1 MNAPMES
8 TPKREDYA
16 DVRAFIAAHEAYWD
30 GVRPSRSAIL
40 SRAARLANDAA
51 VAIDMQLGRIHDGLT
66 SGDPDAFWKVLIDV
80 DFLVYA
86 LWRMRLAGNLAQRTM
101 GPSWT
106 ALQEFNQ
113 ALPDLKLMRDVA
125 QHIDEYGRDGD
136 NRRHSNPTTGQRV
149 GRRSLHV
156 MSLGDWSFN
165 RLGGTID
172 FDRAREASYAL
183 LSAIRR
189 TARDDT
195 PDESAKT
202 TD

>member
-1 MNAPMES
+1 MWRS
-8 TPKREDYA
+8 T
-16 DVRAFIAAHEAYWD
+16 
-30 GVRPSRSAIL
+30 
-40 SRAARLANDAA
+40 
-51 VAIDMQLGRIHDGLT
+51 LT
-66 SGDPDAFWKVLIDV
+66 S
-80 DFLVYA
+80 
-86 LWRMRLAGNLAQRTM
+86 M
-101 GPSWT
+101 GAT
-106 ALQEFNQ
+106 VTTVVI
-113 ALPDLKLMRDVA
+113 R
-125 QHIDEYGRDGD
+125 
-136 NRRHSNPTTGQRV
+136 NPTTGQRV